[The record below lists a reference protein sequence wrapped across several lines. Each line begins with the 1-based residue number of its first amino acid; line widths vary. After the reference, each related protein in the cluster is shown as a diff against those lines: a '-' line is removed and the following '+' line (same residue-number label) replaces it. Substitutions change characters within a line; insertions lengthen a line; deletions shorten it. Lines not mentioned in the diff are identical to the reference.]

1 MVQEVSY
8 GTCARHAMPRNTCE
22 DGLALVRPMGRRLW
36 HSVTPLLLLQPLD
49 LHLLEEHLYS
59 LTIKITI
66 VVLLLE
72 LGICLDLACIV
83 ERVCRTSRI
92 LHLQKERKASFK
104 TTWEIMHG
112 IQGTWASSW
121 LQVDL
126 LRVKQPSSRVPSAAS
141 IDVAS
146 NWLLGNRDHS
156 LEGVEAW
163 QSAKGTPTLAVLR
176 AAIAVTVAQSP

>member
-1 MVQEVSY
+1 
-8 GTCARHAMPRNTCE
+8 
-22 DGLALVRPMGRRLW
+22 
-36 HSVTPLLLLQPLD
+36 
-49 LHLLEEHLYS
+49 
-59 LTIKITI
+59 
-66 VVLLLE
+66 
-72 LGICLDLACIV
+72 
-83 ERVCRTSRI
+83 
-92 LHLQKERKASFK
+92 
-104 TTWEIMHG
+104 MHG

-176 AAIAVTVAQSP
+176 AAIAVTVAQSPQAPGALLLGLTGRIWIATLNSNRDRLWQLLMHVWLDF

>member
-1 MVQEVSY
+1 
-8 GTCARHAMPRNTCE
+8 
-22 DGLALVRPMGRRLW
+22 
-36 HSVTPLLLLQPLD
+36 
-49 LHLLEEHLYS
+49 
-59 LTIKITI
+59 
-66 VVLLLE
+66 
-72 LGICLDLACIV
+72 
-83 ERVCRTSRI
+83 
-92 LHLQKERKASFK
+92 
-104 TTWEIMHG
+104 MHG

-163 QSAKGTPTLAVLR
+163 QSAKGTATFAVLL
-176 AAIAVTVAQSP
+176 AAIAVTVAQSPQAPGALLLGLTGRIWIATLNSNRDRLWQLLMHVWLDF